1 MLIGQHSGKLTQKG
15 RLALPKK
22 VRSEIGSKAIVAR
35 WYEGCFVVV
44 SPDRWQALLEK
55 LTARSEFITEPVRDT
70 DRFILGS
77 AYEVELDDQGR
88 FVVPGMLRQYAGL
101 KNEVIFLGLGDRV
114 EVWDKETWLKRES
127 LIQKRA
133 SIILEKVAKENGN
146 TNKDS

>member
-1 MLIGQHSGKLTQKG
+1 
-15 RLALPKK
+15 
-22 VRSEIGSKAIVAR
+22 
-35 WYEGCFVVV
+35 
-44 SPDRWQALLEK
+44 
-55 LTARSEFITEPVRDT
+55 
-70 DRFILGS
+70 
-77 AYEVELDDQGR
+77 
-88 FVVPGMLRQYAGL
+88 MLRQYAGL